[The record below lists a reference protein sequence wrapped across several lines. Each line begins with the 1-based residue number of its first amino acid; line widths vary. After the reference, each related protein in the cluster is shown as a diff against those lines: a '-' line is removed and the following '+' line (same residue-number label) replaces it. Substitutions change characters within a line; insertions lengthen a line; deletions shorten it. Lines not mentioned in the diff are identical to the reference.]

1 MVPGKSTVV
10 VVLTAIAMSTVAWA
24 QYPGGGGGGG
34 GGSPGAPGGSRGGMG
49 GGPRP
54 DAMRGPPPAEAP
66 LSAGALVQTQLDQ
79 LEDDL
84 KLTPA
89 QRGAWTAY
97 ADKVQKLA
105 DATAR
110 SRFDARTAAPGP
122 SSALPQLDQIAGGMR
137 SRTTAVEEIVDLARA
152 LYATLT
158 PEQKAIADPRLALPV
173 SLLVTGRAPAG
184 MMDGAARGERG
195 RSP

>member
-10 VVLTAIAMSTVAWA
+10 VLLMAIAVSTAAWA

-34 GGSPGAPGGSRGGMG
+34 GSPGGPGGSRGGMG

-110 SRFDARTAAPGP
+110 SRFDARTSAPGP

-152 LYATLT
+152 LYAALT

-173 SLLVTGRAPAG
+173 SLLVTGMAPAG
-184 MMDGAARGERG
+184 MMDGAARGGRG

>member
-1 MVPGKSTVV
+1 MVPGKATVV
-10 VVLTAIAMSTVAWA
+10 VVLTAIAVSTAAWA

-34 GGSPGAPGGSRGGMG
+34 GSPGGPGGSRGGMG

-97 ADKVQKLA
+97 ADRVQKLA

-110 SRFDARTAAPGP
+110 SRFDARTSAPGP

-152 LYATLT
+152 LYAALT

-173 SLLVTGRAPAG
+173 SLLVTGMAPAG
-184 MMDGAARGERG
+184 MMDGAARGGRG